1 MRASMTAELRGLLRG
16 RRQGWVLV
24 FAVVGSLAGGITSGG
39 IATQLSGVEPL
50 ELSTMSI
57 SRGAATPIAVA
68 LLAAVAIAGPYRDG
82 GWLQPVLSEPRALPR
97 ALAGGVP
104 MLGASVLLGLL
115 AATVAAVSAGA
126 LAGFDPGSFA
136 LAASAHVVVTA
147 IWGLWMLCL
156 AHATRSPLL
165 TIAVGVGMPVVV
177 EPALAG
183 LLAQLQL
190 DPARW
195 ALPGQALRAVGE
207 AGAGGGALLLPISAQ
222 ALAIAV
228 ATIAIC
234 TLAAV
239 LAAGLRMRA
248 AQPR

>member
-1 MRASMTAELRGLLRG
+1 MRASMAAELRGLLRG

-24 FAVVGSLAGGITSGG
+24 LAVAGSLAGGLTSGA
-39 IATQLSGVEPL
+39 IAAQVGSVGPL
-50 ELSTMSI
+50 ELATMSV

-68 LLAAVAIAGPYRDG
+68 LLAALAVAGPYRDG
-82 GWLQPVLSEPRALPR
+82 GWLHAVLGEPRALPR
-97 ALAGGVP
+97 ALAGAVP
-104 MLGASVLLGLL
+104 MLGLSLLLGLL
-115 AATVAAVSAGA
+115 SATIAAVSAAALVGFDLGA
-126 LAGFDPGSFA
+126 LA
-136 LAASAHVVVTA
+136 LAVSAHLLVTT
-147 IWGLWMLCL
+147 IWSAWMLCL
-156 AHATRSPLL
+156 AHATRSPLATL
-165 TIAVGVGMPVVV
+165 AVGVGVPVIV

-183 LLAQLQL
+183 LMAQLRL

-207 AGAGGGALLLPISAQ
+207 VAAGGGAVLLPVPVG

-228 ATIAIC
+228 AAIAAC

-239 LAAGLRMRA
+239 LAAWLRMRA